1 MRRTTIRILALSLAL
16 LALAAPAA
24 MARPAQDP
32 PASVQNTAAVPSP
45 ATEDGTDWTTL
56 GLVGGIVL
64 VALGAGAGIG
74 GAHLRRR
81 HATA

>member
-1 MRRTTIRILALSLAL
+1 MRRTSLRILALSLAL

-32 PASVQNTAAVPSP
+32 PASVQHSSAVPSP
-45 ATEDGTDWTTL
+45 ATDEGTDWTTV
-56 GLVGGIVL
+56 GLIGGIVL
-64 VALGAGAGIG
+64 VALSTGAGIG

>member
-1 MRRTTIRILALSLAL
+1 MRRILILSLAL

-32 PASVQNTAAVPSP
+32 PAPVQHSIPVAD
-45 ATEDGTDWTTL
+45 DGTDWNTI
-56 GLVGGIVL
+56 GIVGGVVL
-64 VALGAGAGIG
+64 VALGAGAGLG
-74 GAHLRRR
+74 AAHLRRR

>member
-1 MRRTTIRILALSLAL
+1 MRRILVLSLAL

-32 PASVQNTAAVPSP
+32 PAPFQRSIPVADDGADWNTI
-45 ATEDGTDWTTL
+45 GI
-56 GLVGGIVL
+56 VGGVVL
-64 VALGAGAGIG
+64 VALGAGAGLG
-74 GAHLRRR
+74 AAHLRRR

>member
-1 MRRTTIRILALSLAL
+1 MRRILVLSLAL

-32 PASVQNTAAVPSP
+32 PAPVQHSIPVAD
-45 ATEDGTDWTTL
+45 DGTDWNTI
-56 GLVGGIVL
+56 GIVGGIVL
-64 VALGAGAGIG
+64 IALGTGAGLG
-74 GAHLRRR
+74 AAHLRRR